1 MATTDALHA
10 YTGGVFC
17 DDTGDM
23 EISHDISII
32 GYGVED
38 GQNYWLVRNSWGT
51 HFGEDGF
58 FRIVR
63 GVDNIAIESACAWAT
78 PKDTWTNDERHKNTI
93 QEQYEPPS
101 VTRKSP

>member
-32 GYGVED
+32 GYGEED
-38 GQNYWLVRNSWGT
+38 G
-51 HFGEDGF
+51 
-58 FRIVR
+58 
-63 GVDNIAIESACAWAT
+63 
-78 PKDTWTNDERHKNTI
+78 
-93 QEQYEPPS
+93 
-101 VTRKSP
+101 